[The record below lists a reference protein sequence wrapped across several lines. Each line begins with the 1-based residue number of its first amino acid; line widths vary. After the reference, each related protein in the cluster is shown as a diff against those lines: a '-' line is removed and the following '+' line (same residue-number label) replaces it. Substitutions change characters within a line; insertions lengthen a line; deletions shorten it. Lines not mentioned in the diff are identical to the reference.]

1 MNDTTWMHEV
11 LQDMAAY
18 AIEYGLPKTYDAI
31 TKAMVATT
39 NETEQMRLPQIT
51 TGNVVAL
58 FQRSNVN
65 VSNP

>member
-1 MNDTTWMHEV
+1 
-11 LQDMAAY
+11 MAAY
-18 AIEYGLPKTYDAI
+18 AIEYGLPKTCDAI

-39 NETEQMRLPQIT
+39 NEIEQMRLPQIT
-51 TGNVVAL
+51 TGNVVVL